1 MTAAP
6 SHALAARLL
15 KGALPRLLS
24 GVSRRACQVALVTA
38 LSQAVLP
45 HATQAQ
51 EASTSTALLANGVTF
66 DGELLVATGDVEV
79 LQGDRRLTASRIT
92 YNQTTGA
99 LSIDGPIRLTQNG
112 TEAVILASAAELDT
126 ELQNG
131 ILTSA
136 RMVID
141 RQMQLAAARLDVVDG
156 RYIRMQK
163 SVASTCEVCVNRPVP
178 LWEIRAQ
185 EIIHDSE
192 ARQLYFTNAQFR
204 LMDVPVLW
212 LPHLRV
218 PDPTLKRA
226 NGFLVPEIR
235 TDSTLGTGI
244 VVPYFIT
251 LGDHRDLTVSPYIA
265 TKTTTLNLR
274 YRQAF
279 SNGDLELNGAVSSD
293 DTRDGLR
300 AYLYAQG
307 QWDIGRGLKFG
318 VDLRAASDIAYLADY
333 GIDDG
338 DYLTSKV
345 TLTRYRA
352 EEALDAQLAYSR
364 SLRASDV
371 VIEDKLP
378 FILGEFSYERFLTVP
393 QLPGRLSF
401 GLSAST
407 SYRDSEDDIDG
418 YDVIRLG
425 AETRWRGGAVFGPG
439 LKLDSTAALMADAY
453 IQQQYSAYEN
463 KVIRLT
469 GEAETRLSW
478 PLLRRTASGAS
489 QLLEPMLQLGWSDT
503 SGGAV
508 PNTDSRFV
516 EFDEGNLLTLARFPG
531 ADRRETGLTAAAGL
545 HFAHFGQHS
554 EYGLTLGRVL
564 YLEDIAAYTES
575 SGLDSR
581 QSDWLL
587 AATMQFDTGLAFTS
601 RALFD
606 DKIEVTKW
614 ETRLDYMRP
623 RYSLGTSYAYVIADA
638 LEERDTNLNEFG
650 FDGAV
655 KIARNWSATAQY
667 LYDFSED
674 SETRVGV
681 GVEFQNECSRFNLGL
696 TRRYWNTDDLDPT
709 TRLSFSVGFGA
720 FASEQQA
727 GSCAF

>member
-6 SHALAARLL
+6 SHASAARLL

-24 GVSRRACQVALVTA
+24 GVSRRACQVALVAA

-51 EASTSTALLANGVTF
+51 EATTSTALLANGVTF

-163 SVASTCEVCVNRPVP
+163 SVASTCEVCADRPVP

-226 NGFLVPEIR
+226 NGFLVPEVR

-244 VVPYFIT
+244 IVPYFIT

-345 TLTRYRA
+345 TLTRYWA
-352 EEALDAQLAYSR
+352 DEALDAQLAYSR

-425 AETRWRGGAVFGPG
+425 AETRWRGGAVFGTG
-439 LKLDSTAALMADAY
+439 LKLESTAALMADAY

-587 AATMQFDTGLAFTS
+587 AATMAI
-601 RALFD
+601 RH
-606 DKIEVTKW
+606 
-614 ETRLDYMRP
+614 RP
-623 RYSLGTSYAYVIADA
+623 RLH
-638 LEERDTNLNEFG
+638 
-650 FDGAV
+650 
-655 KIARNWSATAQY
+655 
-667 LYDFSED
+667 
-674 SETRVGV
+674 
-681 GVEFQNECSRFNLGL
+681 L
-696 TRRYWNTDDLDPT
+696 TCPVR
-709 TRLSFSVGFGA
+709 
-720 FASEQQA
+720 
-727 GSCAF
+727 